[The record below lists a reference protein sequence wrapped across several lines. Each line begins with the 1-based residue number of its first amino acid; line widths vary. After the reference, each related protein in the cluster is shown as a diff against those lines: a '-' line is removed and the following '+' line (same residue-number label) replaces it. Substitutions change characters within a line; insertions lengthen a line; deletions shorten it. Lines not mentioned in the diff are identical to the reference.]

1 MQRMFKTA
9 ALMAA
14 LVLAPLAPAIGGEA
28 GDAVFAERG
37 PWQLGD
43 ARVEWELSVE
53 GPAAE
58 GFRPVAEG
66 RVTLAEVTDPSDGQ
80 PVLEMTREDGTHS
93 RRIGPFPVSGGD
105 PVLTFFL
112 EQTARDMATMT
123 GGNPH
128 YIRNRMKDAL
138 FRAGSLTREDGS
150 ARAEFRPFAE
160 DPNAARMG
168 GFESLTLTFVMAD
181 PTQPIRE
188 MRAET
193 GPGGPGYRSSL
204 VLQ

>member
-1 MQRMFKTA
+1 MRQVFRA
-9 ALMAA
+9 AGLAA
-14 LVLAPLAPAIGGEA
+14 AMLLAPLAAGAGEA

-43 ARVEWELSVE
+43 EQIAWELDLE
-53 GPAAE
+53 GPPAE
-58 GFRPVAEG
+58 GFRPVADG
-66 RVTLAEVTDPSDGQ
+66 RLTLAEAIDPSDGQ
-80 PVLEMTREDGTHS
+80 PVLEMTREDGTRS
-93 RRIGPFPVSGGD
+93 RRIGPFPTSGGD

-112 EQTARDMATMT
+112 EQTARDMAAMT

-138 FRAGSLTREDGS
+138 FRGGSLTQQDGTTL
-150 ARAEFRPFAE
+150 AEFKPFAE

-168 GFESLTLTFVMAD
+168 GFESLTMTFVMAD
-181 PTQPIRE
+181 PAEPIRE

>member
-1 MQRMFKTA
+1 MRQVFRA
-9 ALMAA
+9 AGLAA
-14 LVLAPLAPAIGGEA
+14 AMLLAPLAAGAGEA

-43 ARVEWELSVE
+43 ETIAWELDLE

-58 GFRPVAEG
+58 GFRPVADG
-66 RVTLAEVTDPSDGQ
+66 RLTLAEAVDPSDGQ
-80 PVLEMTREDGTHS
+80 PVLEMTREDGTRS
-93 RRIGPFPVSGGD
+93 RRIGPFPASGGD
-105 PVLTFFL
+105 PVLTYFL

-138 FRAGSLTREDGS
+138 FRGGSLTQQDG
-150 ARAEFRPFAE
+150 ATLAEFTPFAE

-168 GFESLTLTFVMAD
+168 GFESLTMTFVMTD
-181 PTQPIRE
+181 PAEPIRE
-188 MRAET
+188 LRAET
-193 GPGGPGYRSSL
+193 APGGPGYRSSL

>member
-1 MQRMFKTA
+1 MRNLFRAAGLAA
-9 ALMAA
+9 AL
-14 LVLAPLAPAIGGEA
+14 LVAPLAAAAGEA

-37 PWQLGD
+37 PWSLGD
-43 ARVEWELSVE
+43 RQIAWQMSVE

-58 GFRPVAEG
+58 GFRPVADG
-66 RVTLAEVTDPSDGQ
+66 RLTLAEVVDPSDGQ
-80 PVLEMTREDGTHS
+80 PVLEVRQEDGTRD
-93 RRIGPFPVSGGD
+93 RRIGPFPISGGD

-138 FRAGSLTREDGS
+138 FRGGSIAREGDI
-150 ARAEFRPFAE
+150 ATAEFQPFAE
-160 DPNAARMG
+160 DANAARMN
-168 GFESLTLTFVMAD
+168 GFQSLTLTFVMAD
-181 PTQPIRE
+181 PAEPIRE

-193 GPGGPGYRSSL
+193 GEGGPGYRSSL
-204 VLQ
+204 VME